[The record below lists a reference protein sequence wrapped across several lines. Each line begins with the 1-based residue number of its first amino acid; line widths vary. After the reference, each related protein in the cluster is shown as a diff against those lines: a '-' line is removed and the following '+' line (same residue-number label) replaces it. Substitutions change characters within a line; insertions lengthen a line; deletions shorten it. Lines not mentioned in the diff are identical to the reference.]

1 MISAFLNSVKIPE
14 LRRRILFT
22 LAVIVIVRLGAA
34 ITTPGVNQGVLQEW
48 FRTSLSQR
56 TGGGLAALFNLFS
69 GGALENCAV
78 FSLGIMPYI
87 SASIM
92 MQLLTAVIP
101 QLGRLAREDGGRQ
114 KIMQLTRYTT
124 LVLCIF
130 QGYLLALSF
139 QHPESYHTMLPGITD
154 TIRQLGVPLVDD
166 LGWKFRIVTVVS
178 LTTGTLVLM
187 WLGDQITERGIGN
200 GISLIITIGI
210 VARLPAAL
218 VQAWKT
224 FVPSGQGASQVNPM
238 VLVLLVLVLI
248 FVIAAVIAITQ
259 GVRKITVQ
267 YAKRV
272 VGRKMYGGQTQYM
285 PLKVNYAGV
294 MPIIFAWALLLFPAT
309 IVSYGFK
316 NSPTANRIA
325 AALSTGW
332 PHYVALAAMI
342 FFFSYFWVATQFQP
356 TQIADDLKKYGG
368 YIPGVRPGK
377 PTADFLDYTMTRL
390 TFAGAIFLTLIAVF
404 PSLLSQWLNVPVIT
418 AQFFGGTSLLIIVGV
433 MLDTM
438 RQVETHL
445 IQRHYDGF
453 LRKGRIRGRSFDRAA
468 YARGEAVEQWHPH
481 LVWCGYCRA
490 RDCRGRDLSLWAI
503 GEKAACSSRPAR
515 FRQRNSGGND
525 YAALRDSRDFTR
537 GDSAA

>member
-1 MISAFLNSVKIPE
+1 MVSAFLNTVKIPE

-22 LAVIVIVRLGAA
+22 LAIIVIVRLGAA
-34 ITTPGVNQGVLQEW
+34 VTTPGVNQAVIQEW
-48 FRTSLSQR
+48 FRTSLTEKQ
-56 TGGGLAALFNLFS
+56 GGNIAALFNLFS
-69 GGALENCAV
+69 GGALENCAI

-101 QLGRLAREDGGRQ
+101 QLGRLAKEDGGRQ
-114 KIMQLTRYTT
+114 KIMQYTRYATV
-124 LVLCIF
+124 VLCLV
-130 QGYLLALSF
+130 QAWLLSVSF
-139 QHPESYHTMLPGITD
+139 QHPESYQTMLPGINE
-154 TIRQLGVPLVDD
+154 TILRLGIPLVENQT
-166 LGWKFRIVTVVS
+166 LSFNFITAIT
-178 LTTGTLVLM
+178 LTTGTMFLM

-218 VQAWKT
+218 AQAWKT
-224 FVPSGQGASQVNPM
+224 FVPSAGSGTSPANPFI
-238 VLVLLVLVLI
+238 LVLMIAFLI
-248 FVIAAVIAITQ
+248 LVIAAVIAVTQ
-259 GVRKITVQ
+259 GVRKVTVQ

-294 MPIIFAWALLLFPAT
+294 MPIIFAFALLLFPAT
-309 IVSYGFK
+309 IVGYVGK
-316 NSPTANRIA
+316 NSPVAARIVG
-325 AALSTGW
+325 ALNDGW
-332 PHYVALAAMI
+332 LHYGVLTAMI

-390 TFAGAIFLTLIAVF
+390 TFAGAIFLTGIAIL
-404 PSLLSQWLNVPVIT
+404 PTLLSRGLNVPQIT

-433 MLDTM
+433 ILDTM

-453 LRKGRIRGRSFDRAA
+453 LRKGRIRGGRFDRAS
-468 YARGEAVEQWHPH
+468 YARGEA
-481 LVWCGYCRA
+481 A
-490 RDCRGRDLSLWAI
+490 RSTTLMWLYVGIAI
-503 GEKAACSSRPAR
+503 IVI
-515 FRQRNSGGND
+515 GGVAVFV
-525 YAALRDSRDFTR
+525 Y
-537 GDSAA
+537 GH

>member
-1 MISAFLNSVKIPE
+1 MVSAFLNSVKIPE

-22 LAVIVIVRLGAA
+22 LAIIVIVRLGAA
-34 ITTPGVNQGVLQEW
+34 ITTPGVNQAVLQEW
-48 FRTSLSQR
+48 FRSTADKQ
-56 TGGGLAALFNLFS
+56 GGVAALFNLFS
-69 GGALENCAV
+69 GGALENCAI

-92 MQLLTAVIP
+92 LQLLTAVIP

-114 KIMQLTRYTT
+114 KIMQYTRYAT
-124 LVLCIF
+124 VALCIF
-130 QGYLLALSF
+130 QGYLLAISF
-139 QHPESYHTMLPGITD
+139 QHPEAYHTVLGGIPD
-154 TIRQLGVPLVDD
+154 TIRKLGIPLVDD
-166 LGWKFRIVTVVS
+166 QGWTFRIVTVIS
-178 LTTGTLVLM
+178 LTTGTLFLM

-218 VQAWKT
+218 AQAWKT
-224 FVPSGQGASQVNPM
+224 FVPSAQTGTSQVNPAI
-238 VLVLLVLVLI
+238 LVLMVAFLFI
-248 FVIAAVIAITQ
+248 VIAAVIAITQ

-294 MPIIFAWALLLFPAT
+294 MPIIFAWALLLFPTT
-309 IVSYGFK
+309 IVGFAFK
-316 NSPTANRIA
+316 NSPTAARIA
-325 AALSTGW
+325 SALNNGW
-332 PHYVALAAMI
+332 PHYVVMAAMI

-356 TQIADDLKKYGG
+356 AQIADDLKKYGG

-377 PTADFLDYTMTRL
+377 PTADFLDFTMTRL
-390 TFAGAIFLTLIAVF
+390 PFAVAAFLTLIPIL
-404 PSLLSQWLNVPVIT
+404 PSLLIQTLQVPMIT

-453 LRKGRIRGRSFDRAA
+453 LRKRRILGGRFDQPA
-468 YARGEAVEQWHPH
+468 YARGEA
-481 LVWCGYCRA
+481 A
-490 RDCRGRDLSLWAI
+490 RR
-503 GEKAACSSRPAR
+503 
-515 FRQRNSGGND
+515 
-525 YAALRDSRDFTR
+525 
-537 GDSAA
+537 

>member
-1 MISAFLNSVKIPE
+1 MVSAFLNTVKIPE

-22 LAVIVIVRLGAA
+22 LAVVVIVRLGAA

-69 GGALENCAV
+69 GGALENCAI

-92 MQLLTAVIP
+92 LQLLTAVIP
-101 QLGRLAREDGGRQ
+101 QLSRLAREDGGRQ
-114 KIMQLTRYTT
+114 KIMQLTRYAT
-124 LVLCIF
+124 VGLCIF

-218 VQAWKT
+218 AQAWKT
-224 FVPSGQGASQVNPM
+224 FVPSAETGTSQVNPAI
-238 VLVLLVLVLI
+238 LVLMVAFLFI
-248 FVIAAVIAITQ
+248 VIAAVIAVTQ
-259 GVRKITVQ
+259 GVRKVTVQ

-285 PLKVNYAGV
+285 PVKVDYAGV
-294 MPIIFAWALLLFPAT
+294 MPIIFAFALLLFPAT
-309 IVSYGFK
+309 IVGYVGK
-316 NSPTANRIA
+316 NSPVAARIVG
-325 AALSTGW
+325 ALNNGW
-332 PHYVALAAMI
+332 PHYVVLAAMI

-356 TQIADDLKKYGG
+356 SQIADDLKKYGG
-368 YIPGVRPGK
+368 YIPGGRPGEA
-377 PTADFLDYTMTRL
+377 TAEVLDYTMTRL

-404 PSLLSQWLNVPVIT
+404 PSLLSHWLNVPQVT

-433 MLDTM
+433 ILDTM

-453 LRKGRIRGRSFDRAA
+453 LRKGRVRGGFTGRSA
-468 YARGEAVEQWHPH
+468 YVRGEAAAQRTLMWLYV
-481 LVWCGYCRA
+481 GI
-490 RDCRGRDLSLWAI
+490 AI
-503 GEKAACSSRPAR
+503 IVIGGVAAFLASK
-515 FRQRNSGGND
+515 
-525 YAALRDSRDFTR
+525 
-537 GDSAA
+537 

>member
-1 MISAFLNSVKIPE
+1 MVSAFLNSVKIPE

-34 ITTPGVNQGVLQEW
+34 ITTPGVNQAVLQEW
-48 FRTSLSQR
+48 FSSALTEKS
-56 TGGGLAALFNLFS
+56 GGGVAALFNLFS

-101 QLGRLAREDGGRQ
+101 RLGRLAREDGGRQ
-114 KIMQLTRYTT
+114 KIMQYTRYATV
-124 LVLCIF
+124 LLCIF
-130 QGYLLALSF
+130 QGYLLAISF

-154 TIRQLGVPLVDD
+154 TIAKLGIPLVED
-166 LGWKFRIVTVVS
+166 LGWTFRVVTVIS
-178 LTTGTLVLM
+178 LTTGTLFLM

-218 VQAWKT
+218 AQAWKT
-224 FVPSGQGASQVNPM
+224 FVPSSQTGTSQVNPAI
-238 VLVLLVLVLI
+238 LVLMVAFLFL
-248 FVIAAVIAITQ
+248 VIAGVIAITQ
-259 GVRKITVQ
+259 GVRKVTVQ

-294 MPIIFAWALLLFPAT
+294 MPIIFAWAILLFPNT
-309 IVSYGFK
+309 IVSMAFP
-316 NSPTANRIA
+316 NSPTARYISDL
-325 AALSTGW
+325 LSRGW
-332 PHYVALAAMI
+332 VHYAMLAAMI

-356 TQIADDLKKYGG
+356 AQIADDLKKYGG

-377 PTADFLDYTMTRL
+377 PTADFLDFTMTRL
-390 TFAGAIFLTLIAVF
+390 TFAGAIFLTVIAIL
-404 PSLLSQWLNVPVIT
+404 PTLLSEGLNVPQIT

-453 LRKGRIRGRSFDRAA
+453 LRKGRIRGRSFDRAS
-468 YARGEAVEQWHPH
+468 YSRGEAAGQGTLIWLGVGVAVIVIAGVAIF
-481 LVWCGYCRA
+481 LY
-490 RDCRGRDLSLWAI
+490 GR
-503 GEKAACSSRPAR
+503 
-515 FRQRNSGGND
+515 
-525 YAALRDSRDFTR
+525 
-537 GDSAA
+537 

>member
-22 LAVIVIVRLGAA
+22 LAVIVIVRLGAVV
-34 ITTPGVNQGVLQEW
+34 TTPGVNQAVLQDW
-48 FRTSLSQR
+48 FKSSLTQNA
-56 TGGGLAALFNLFS
+56 GGGVAALFNLFS
-69 GGALENCAV
+69 GGALENCAI

-92 MQLLTAVIP
+92 LQLLTAVIP

-114 KIMQLTRYTT
+114 KIMQYTRYAT
-124 LVLCIF
+124 VILCIF
-130 QGYLLALSF
+130 QGYLLAVSF

-154 TIRQLGVPLVDD
+154 TIRKLGVPLVDD
-166 LGWKFRIVTVVS
+166 QGITFRLVTVIS
-178 LTTGTLVLM
+178 LTTGTLFLM

-200 GISLIITIGI
+200 GISLIITVGI

-218 VQAWKT
+218 AQAWKT
-224 FVPSGQGASQVNPM
+224 FVPSGAAGTSQVNPAI
-238 VLVLLVLVLI
+238 LVLMVAFLF
-248 FVIAAVIAITQ
+248 FVIAAVIAVTQ

-294 MPIIFAWALLLFPAT
+294 MPIIFAWALLLFPTT
-309 IVSYGFK
+309 IVGFLFK
-316 NSPTANRIA
+316 NSSTAKQITD
-325 AALSTGW
+325 LMSTGW
-332 PHYVALAAMI
+332 PHYVLLAAMI

-356 TQIADDLKKYGG
+356 AQIADDLKKYGG

-377 PTADFLDYTMTRL
+377 PTSDFLDFTMTRL
-390 TFAGAIFLTLIAVF
+390 TFAGAIFLTLIAVL
-404 PSLLSQWLNVPVIT
+404 PSLLSQGLHVPTIT

-433 MLDTM
+433 ILDTM

-453 LRKGRIRGRSFDRAA
+453 LRKGRIRGRSDARAS
-468 YARGEAVEQWHPH
+468 YNRGEPAGEGT
-481 LVWCGYCRA
+481 LVWLYVA
-490 RDCRGRDLSLWAI
+490 IAILAI
-503 GEKAACSSRPAR
+503 GGVAVFFYGR
-515 FRQRNSGGND
+515 
-525 YAALRDSRDFTR
+525 
-537 GDSAA
+537 

>member
-1 MISAFLNSVKIPE
+1 MVSAFLNTVKIPE

-22 LAVIVIVRLGAA
+22 LAVVVIVRLGAA
-34 ITTPGVNQGVLQEW
+34 ITTPGVNQAVLQEW
-48 FRTSLSQR
+48 FRTALSDKS
-56 TGGGLAALFNLFS
+56 GGSVAALFNLFS
-69 GGALENCAV
+69 GGALENCAI

-114 KIMQLTRYTT
+114 KIMQYTRFMT
-124 LVLCIF
+124 VGLCIF

-154 TIRQLGVPLVDD
+154 TIRSLGIPLVEDA
-166 LGWKFRIVTVVS
+166 GWIFRIVTVIS
-178 LTTGTLVLM
+178 LTTGTMFLM

-200 GISLIITIGI
+200 GISLIITVGI

-218 VQAWKT
+218 AQAWKT
-224 FVPSGQGASQVNPM
+224 FVPSGATGGAQVNPM
-238 VLVLLVLVLI
+238 VLVLMILFLFI
-248 FVIAAVIAITQ
+248 VIAAVIAVTQ

-272 VGRKMYGGQTQYM
+272 VGRKQYGGNVQYM
-285 PLKVNYAGV
+285 PLKVNYPGV
-294 MPIIFAWALLLFPAT
+294 MPIIFAWALLLFPNT
-309 IVSYGFK
+309 IVSMAFR
-316 NSPTANRIA
+316 NSPTARQISDM
-325 AALSTGW
+325 LSNGW
-332 PHYVALAAMI
+332 LHYLVLAAMI

-356 TQIADDLKKYGG
+356 SQIADDLKKYGG

-390 TFAGAIFLTLIAVF
+390 TFAGAIFLTIIAIL
-404 PSLLSQWLNVPVIT
+404 PQMLAHQLNVPYVT

-453 LRKGRIRGRSFDRAA
+453 LRKGRVRGGFTGRAA
-468 YARGEAVEQWHPH
+468 YVRGEAAAQRTLMWLYVGIAM
-481 LVWCGYCRA
+481 LVIVGVAGVVY
-490 RDCRGRDLSLWAI
+490 
-503 GEKAACSSRPAR
+503 SR
-515 FRQRNSGGND
+515 
-525 YAALRDSRDFTR
+525 
-537 GDSAA
+537 